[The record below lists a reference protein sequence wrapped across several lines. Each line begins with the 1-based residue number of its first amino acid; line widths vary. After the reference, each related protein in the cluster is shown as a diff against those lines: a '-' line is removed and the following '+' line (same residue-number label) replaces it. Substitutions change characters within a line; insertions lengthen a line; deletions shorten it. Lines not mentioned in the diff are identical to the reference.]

1 MKETY
6 IRQASLLIASLPEV
20 AKAECFA
27 LHGGTAINLF
37 VHNMPRLSVDIDL
50 TYVPIEDRK
59 SSMTGIIKALSE
71 IDDRIKKVMPNVI
84 TQLQKDKLK
93 LQISLHG
100 IQIKIEVN
108 QINRG
113 CISEPANLVLCE
125 KAQEIFDAFCTINV
139 VPESQLFGGKIIA
152 ALDRQ
157 HPRDLYD
164 IKHLL
169 LSGGINDEL
178 KTGFI
183 FLLLSSNRPIYELLN
198 PNRTDQHRVYE
209 NQFEGMNNEPFSY
222 EEFEETRER
231 IIREVNMTLQA
242 EDREF
247 IISFKRLDP
256 DWSIYDFKKYPSIQW
271 KLENLEKFKANNERG
286 YNEALKRLVNFL
298 Q

>member
-1 MKETY
+1 M
-6 IRQASLLIASLPEV
+6 
-20 AKAECFA
+20 
-27 LHGGTAINLF
+27 
-37 VHNMPRLSVDIDL
+37 
-50 TYVPIEDRK
+50 
-59 SSMTGIIKALSE
+59 
-71 IDDRIKKVMPNVI
+71 
-84 TQLQKDKLK
+84 K

-108 QINRG
+108 QIIRG

-125 KAQEIFDAFCTINV
+125 KAQKIFDAFCAINV

-164 IKHLL
+164 IKHLI
-169 LSGGINDEL
+169 LSGDINDAL

-183 FLLLSSNRPIYELLN
+183 FLLLSSNRPIYVLLN
-198 PNRTDQHRVYE
+198 PNRKDQHQAYE

-231 IIREVNMTLQA
+231 IIRKVNMALQA
-242 EDREF
+242 EDKEF

-256 DWSIYDFKKYPSIQW
+256 DWSIYDFRKYPSIQW
-271 KLENLEKFKANNERG
+271 KLENLKIFKATNESG
-286 YNEALKRLVNFL
+286 YNEACKRLVNFF